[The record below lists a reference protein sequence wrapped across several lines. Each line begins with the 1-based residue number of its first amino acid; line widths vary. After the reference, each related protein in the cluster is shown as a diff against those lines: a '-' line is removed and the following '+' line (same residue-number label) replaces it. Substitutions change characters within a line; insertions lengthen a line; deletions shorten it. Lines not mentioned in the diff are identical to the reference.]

1 MDRRNQNSRRGG
13 QLDAELLDV
22 YQGFG
27 VFASQQ
33 SGHVAV
39 QQGPVDRIATGLLQA
54 QQRFVGLLQAH
65 GDVAG
70 GVVTDAIGD
79 GAGHVVLGIALPLRG
94 GDLITKRRTPLI
106 DGFQNTPAA
115 KMLAQQQK
123 ESNEL
128 VCEAFVS
135 AAQGE
140 KVCFLEK
147 TSSYIHK
154 GKAKFDVPFT
164 TGKPWQ
170 GEPTFDESTQTH
182 SLQFSVP
189 VFPAR
194 KEGDDPKAERKA
206 IGVLTVGLN
215 FTQLQENVK
224 KSGK

>member
-1 MDRRNQNSRRGG
+1 MMMKRLCIVLLPALLLGGAVFSFTTTATRAEARADAPKIDAQVQAAIDGWIKSATKWAEDPALVDEVQGQNKK
-13 QLDAELLDV
+13 
-22 YQGFG
+22 
-27 VFASQQ
+27 
-33 SGHVAV
+33 
-39 QQGPVDRIATGLLQA
+39 GPIADMTEAKWKEQ
-54 QQRFVGLLQAH
+54 
-65 GDVAG
+65 
-70 GVVTDAIGD
+70 
-79 GAGHVVLGIALPLRG
+79 
-94 GDLITKRRTPLI
+94 KRRTPLI

-170 GEPTFDESTQTH
+170 GEPTCDESTQPH

-215 FTQLQENVK
+215 FTQLQENAK